1 MALKTENSM
10 NRWIQSMETQMQ
22 AQRGQLQARD
32 PLQIAQICGAEW
44 ESMAPGEGR
53 LSLMF
58 LQTPLAVHVPDYTV
72 LAADGSEVP
81 TLTQGIVTAYL
92 LTTSA
97 AQRAGEWIT
106 FRELP
111 NGLFYHQ
118 AFTGYT
124 GNVLAR
130 TLGNDLEA
138 FKRGAETADGHALT
152 GFGDAAYEFRVL
164 PRIWIAVAY
173 WLGDEEDG
181 FPAQANVLFD
191 RAASSYLI
199 TDGLAILASQLIG
212 RIIGRKR

>member
-1 MALKTENSM
+1 MG
-10 NRWIQSMETQMQ
+10 RWIQSMEVQMQ
-22 AQRGQLQARD
+22 AQRERLQARD
-32 PLQIAQICGAEW
+32 PLQIAQNCGAQW
-44 ESMAPGEGR
+44 EPTGPFEGE

-58 LQTPLAVHVPDYTV
+58 LQTPLVVHVPDYTV

-81 TLTQGIVTAYL
+81 TLTQGVVTAYL
-92 LTTSA
+92 LTTNA

-124 GNVLAR
+124 SDVLAHA
-130 TLGNDLEA
+130 LGNDLDA
-138 FKRGAETADGHALT
+138 FRRGAENAAGHPLT

-181 FPAQANVLFD
+181 FPPQASVLFD
-191 RAASSYLI
+191 RAASDYLI
-199 TDGLAILASQLIG
+199 TDGLAIIASQLIR
-212 RIIGRKR
+212 RIMARK

>member
-1 MALKTENSM
+1 MD
-10 NRWIQSMETQMQ
+10 RWMQSMEAQMQ
-22 AQRGQLQARD
+22 AQREQLQARD
-32 PLQIAQICGAEW
+32 PLQIAQNCGAKW
-44 ESMAPGEGR
+44 EPIGPGEGV

-58 LQTPLAVHVPDYTV
+58 LQTPLVVHVPDYTV

-92 LTTSA
+92 LTTNA

-111 NGLFYHQ
+111 NGMFYHQ

-124 GNVLAR
+124 GDVLAR
-130 TLGNDLEA
+130 TLGNDLDA
-138 FKRGAETADGHALT
+138 FRRGAETADGHTLT

-181 FPAQANVLFD
+181 FPPQASVLFD
-191 RAASSYLI
+191 RAASNYLI
-199 TDGLAILASQLIG
+199 ADGLAIIASQLIR
-212 RIIGRKR
+212 RIIARKR